1 MDHLK
6 INNEEFAQKQLSST
20 GELPVNSLTRLHD
33 LIRLD
38 SQTQGSHL
46 RYTLSGHMAHQ
57 QLPRLHLSIQANLPM
72 ICQRCLEE
80 MDVALALNFDY
91 LIAHEQPDEIDDNDE
106 VDWLTPETHMD
117 VQALIEDELLIAI
130 PFAPVHAS
138 ACKPLVLESGERIN
152 PFAVLKG
159 KIK

>member
-6 INNEEFAQKQLSST
+6 INNEEFAQKQLSSL

-33 LIRLD
+33 VIQLA
-38 SQTQGSHL
+38 STSAATYL
-46 RYTLSGHMAHQ
+46 RYSLSGHMAHQ

-80 MDVALALNFDY
+80 MEMPFDLSFDY
-91 LIAHEQPDEIDDNDE
+91 LISTDQPAEIDDNDE
-106 VDWLTPETHMD
+106 VDWLAPETHMD
-117 VQALIEDELLIAI
+117 VQALIEDELLIAM
-130 PFAPVHAS
+130 PFAPVHA
-138 ACKPLVLESGERIN
+138 AGCQPLKMESGERIN